1 MAPSGGPG
9 HAWLD
14 GRLVSAD
21 VPHLSVADRGFQLG
35 DGAFETMRARR
46 GVVIEW
52 AEHLTRLHE
61 SLAALRIP
69 LPAADEMLFGGIRE
83 LLATEGLDGDGRAPG
98 SVPGDAALRIT
109 VSRGTIVR
117 RGLLPP
123 GWESVEATVA
133 IQAWAYVAPPAA
145 ILARGVHA
153 IAASIRRDPTSPL
166 TSIKTTSRADYVHA
180 KLEAERAAVDD
191 ALFLTTDGRVSEGT
205 TANVW
210 VIVGERLL
218 TPPPSAA
225 ILAGT
230 TRGWL
235 LEHAASPGAALIAEE
250 RDLRPDDLA
259 AADEAFLS
267 SSVAGIVPLTAFEG
281 RPIGSGQPG
290 ERTLALRAARER
302 WIDERSL
309 AVAVR

>member
-1 MAPSGGPG
+1 MTPSDGPR
-9 HAWLD
+9 HVWLD
-14 GRLVSAD
+14 GRLVPAD

-35 DGAFETMRARR
+35 DGVFETMRARR

-52 AEHLTRLHE
+52 AEHLARLHE
-61 SLAALRIP
+61 SLAALWIV
-69 LPAADEMLFGGIRE
+69 LPAADELLLEGIRG
-83 LLATEGLDGDGRAPG
+83 LLAAEELDGDGRDPG
-98 SVPGDAALRIT
+98 SAPGDAALRIT
-109 VSRGTIVR
+109 VSRGSMLR

-123 GWESVEATVA
+123 GWESVEATIA

-166 TSIKTTSRADYVHA
+166 ASIKTTSRADHVHA
-180 KLEAERAAVDD
+180 RLEAERAAVDD
-191 ALFLTTDGRVSEGT
+191 ALFLTTDGRISEGT

-210 VIVGERLL
+210 AVVGDRLL

-235 LEHAASPGAALIAEE
+235 LEHAASLGVGLFSEE

-259 AADEAFLS
+259 SADEAFLS

-281 RPIGSGQPG
+281 RPIGSGDPG
-290 ERTLALRAARER
+290 ERTLALRAAREQ

-309 AVAVR
+309 AAAVR